1 MSGANYWISDFVYSP
16 LPSIP
21 MVCLYGEILGRMEN
35 WGEKSGEKA
44 FLVGFWLGEETK
56 VVGPSVFSS
65 SSPKSFLSKLMMC
78 FGHNC
83 PSQTLLF

>member
-35 WGEKSGEKA
+35 WGEKSGESIFSG
-44 FLVGFWLGEETK
+44 FLVGRGN
-56 VVGPSVFSS
+56 
-65 SSPKSFLSKLMMC
+65 KS
-78 FGHNC
+78 GRV
-83 PSQTLLF
+83 

>member
-35 WGEKSGEKA
+35 WEKSREKA
-44 FLVGFWLGEETK
+44 VLVGFWLGEEKK
-56 VVGPSVFSS
+56 VVGPSVFFLG
-65 SSPKSFLSKLMMC
+65 PLKSFLPKLRMC